1 MCTLCDR
8 VNLASDEKEIYL
20 FCLLCCAG
28 VVVHLPDMIVSNHM
42 SGKQGNGLVE
52 KNICAQ
58 GTYSKYLE
66 AKYLVAFLYIMTFNA
81 QTLIPKRSSL

>member
-8 VNLASDEKEIYL
+8 FNLASDEKIYI
-20 FCLLCCAG
+20 LLALVLERSCTL
-28 VVVHLPDMIVSNHM
+28 HLPDMIVSNRV
-42 SGKQGNGLVE
+42 SGKHVE

-66 AKYLVAFLYIMTFNA
+66 VENLVMFLYIMTFNA
-81 QTLIPKRSSL
+81 QTLIPKGSSL